1 MTPKN
6 SSSILTPSCNQR
18 LSSVKPEPKRYIDFV
33 NNTILV
39 QRNVM
44 HVKDT
49 EMLKS
54 LCVW

>member
-1 MTPKN
+1 
-6 SSSILTPSCNQR
+6 
-18 LSSVKPEPKRYIDFV
+18 VKPEPKRYIDFV

-54 LCVW
+54 LCV

>member
-1 MTPKN
+1 
-6 SSSILTPSCNQR
+6 
-18 LSSVKPEPKRYIDFV
+18 VKPEPKRYIDFV

-54 LCVW
+54 LCVVAQNIENFLKNDFNGFH